1 MRMRVVAVILAAIA
15 IAVQLMYLLIGGG
28 GDLFAQRTTITSY
41 MPDATG
47 LSSESEVRL
56 SGIRI
61 GTVQSV
67 AMSGKLDLQRPIR
80 VDLRILK
87 RYLKSIPVDSHTS
100 ISSDTLVGWAF
111 VDITEGKSPATVP
124 ELGVIESEPYQD
136 AAARAN
142 MIKVLTDTLTQV
154 DQMLI
159 EISSAETKVGQFIVG
174 SSAYDNALAKISG
187 FDKAMAQFLSADSPA
202 NQILFSPKLYDQ
214 IHKTVTET
222 DKALAAIQNGEGTAG
237 HLFTSDEQ
245 YDSLVRQMKGL
256 RTSLA
261 DANASTMLHDDASY
275 RRIVKA
281 IAATDAAIESLNHGG
296 GRASELLSNPQLYES
311 LNGSV
316 RGLGEMLKNLQQN
329 PRKYLRI
336 KY

>member
-124 ELGVIESEPYQD
+124 ESGVIESEPYQD
-136 AAARAN
+136 AADPRP
-142 MIKVLTDTLTQV
+142 
-154 DQMLI
+154 
-159 EISSAETKVGQFIVG
+159 GQ
-174 SSAYDNALAKISG
+174 
-187 FDKAMAQFLSADSPA
+187 
-202 NQILFSPKLYDQ
+202 
-214 IHKTVTET
+214 
-222 DKALAAIQNGEGTAG
+222 AI
-237 HLFTSDEQ
+237 
-245 YDSLVRQMKGL
+245 
-256 RTSLA
+256 
-261 DANASTMLHDDASY
+261 
-275 RRIVKA
+275 
-281 IAATDAAIESLNHGG
+281 
-296 GRASELLSNPQLYES
+296 P
-311 LNGSV
+311 
-316 RGLGEMLKNLQQN
+316 
-329 PRKYLRI
+329 
-336 KY
+336 